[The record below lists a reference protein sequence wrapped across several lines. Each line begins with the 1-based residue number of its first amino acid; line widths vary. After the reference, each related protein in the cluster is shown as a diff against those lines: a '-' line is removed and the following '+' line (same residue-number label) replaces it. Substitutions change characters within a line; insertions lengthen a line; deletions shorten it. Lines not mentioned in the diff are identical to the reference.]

1 MAKEVKVVN
10 NREDIKKYYGD
21 LLMNYNWF
29 ISKQP
34 IENENVRCN
43 IFSFEDKAYIVVT
56 TETLDEF
63 NNKRENRGNK

>member
-1 MAKEVKVVN
+1 MANEVKVVN

-63 NNKRENRGNK
+63 NNKREKQM

>member
-63 NNKRENRGNK
+63 NNKREKQM

>member
-1 MAKEVKVVN
+1 MANEVKVVN

-63 NNKRENRGNK
+63 NNKRENRGKK